1 MNVKTASNYV
11 NTIRG
16 RMLRVTAMAD
26 LSYLVKEWEVVS
38 GHSGRDFFVGRRRD
52 MAFVIHAEGNGF
64 EIRRVDSSA
73 ANEVHYVT
81 DQQAAEHIIGSALHD
96 GKLFTPR
103 LSD

>member
-1 MNVKTASNYV
+1 
-11 NTIRG
+11 
-16 RMLRVTAMAD
+16 
-26 LSYLVKEWEVVS
+26 
-38 GHSGRDFFVGRRRD
+38 

-103 LSD
+103 LAD